1 MVIKRLQLHNFGVY
15 AGDNEFVFEGDKPIV
30 LIGGMNGRGKTTFL
44 EAVLLALYGQS
55 SFAYSESTYKSYS
68 SYLRSFVNR
77 GADDNT
83 CSVTIEFE
91 NNSGTVEKY
100 KICRRWDAEG
110 KRTKERI
117 AVYKEGEYNEF
128 LTNNW
133 PLFVEN
139 ILPSALSSFFFFDGE
154 KIVEMA
160 VDHTNDQLKDSIR
173 SMLGISV
180 LDVLSNDIIRNLKK
194 MNKAGKQS
202 VSADEIE
209 KLREERDSALEELTA
224 IDAEL
229 EKIKKKL
236 DKDTDSLD
244 SLHQLY
250 TAKGG
255 DALNKREDMLK
266 TRGTVAA
273 ELSKE
278 EEILSGLVAEELPL
292 LLVEDLLA
300 EIKLQATD
308 EHTSSIMLESVN
320 QLDSYFKDF
329 IDGYSGDKG
338 AGKDFLDFVKR
349 QTTGNQVETIYGLS
363 EQALFQVNGLVEGTL
378 EDTLQTAK
386 ASMKKKAKLEKKIS
400 EIDSYL
406 SLDINDKELQE
417 IHAKIKKAEQRVI
430 SDRIKLAEI
439 EQHRSTVNART
450 MSVTSEFN
458 KYVEVY
464 LATAEGRDSSDRI
477 TKYSNM
483 ALNIIKEYRIVLQ
496 KKKTDLLAATIT
508 DCYLKLANKKNLI
521 RKVEMDPETLDWR
534 CLSDDD
540 SEIPRGSLSAGEKQL
555 MVISILWA
563 LALCSKKKLP
573 VIIDTPLSRLD
584 SMHRTSLITTYFPNA
599 GEQTIILSTD
609 SEIDE
614 RYYKLMKKNIGDE
627 FTLEYDEV
635 SKSTSIQKGYLIG
648 VKS

>member
-100 KICRRWDAEG
+100 KICRLWDAEG

-154 KIVEMA
+154 KIAEMA

-209 KLREERDSALEELTA
+209 KLREERDSALEELTT

-349 QTTGNQVETIYGLS
+349 QTTGNQVEMIYGLS

-417 IHAKIKKAEQRVI
+417 IYAKIKKAEQRVI

-450 MSVTSEFN
+450 MSAASEFN

-483 ALNIIKEYRIVLQ
+483 ALNIIKEYRVVLQ

-521 RKVEMDPETLDWR
+521 RRVEMDPETLDWR
-534 CLSDDD
+534 CLSDD
-540 SEIPRGSLSAGEKQL
+540 SEIPRDSLSAGEKQL

-584 SMHRTSLITTYFPNA
+584 SMHRTALITTYFPNA

-614 RYYKLMKKNIGDE
+614 GYYKLMKKNIGDE

>member
-100 KICRRWDAEG
+100 KICRLWDAEG

-154 KIVEMA
+154 KIAEMA

-236 DKDTDSLD
+236 DKDPDFLD

>member
-100 KICRRWDAEG
+100 KICRLWDAEG

-521 RKVEMDPETLDWR
+521 RKVEMDPETLDW
-534 CLSDDD
+534 
-540 SEIPRGSLSAGEKQL
+540 EMFI
-555 MVISILWA
+555 
-563 LALCSKKKLP
+563 
-573 VIIDTPLSRLD
+573 
-584 SMHRTSLITTYFPNA
+584 
-599 GEQTIILSTD
+599 
-609 SEIDE
+609 
-614 RYYKLMKKNIGDE
+614 
-627 FTLEYDEV
+627 
-635 SKSTSIQKGYLIG
+635 
-648 VKS
+648 

>member
-100 KICRRWDAEG
+100 KICRLWDAEG

-154 KIVEMA
+154 KIAEMA

-209 KLREERDSALEELTA
+209 KLREERDSALEELTT

-378 EDTLQTAK
+378 EDTLQKAK

-417 IHAKIKKAEQRVI
+417 IYAKIKKAEQRVI

-450 MSVTSEFN
+450 MSAASEFN

-483 ALNIIKEYRIVLQ
+483 ALNIIKEYRVVLQ

-508 DCYLKLANKKNLI
+508 NCYLKLANKKNLI

-540 SEIPRGSLSAGEKQL
+540 SEIPRDSLSAGEKQL

-584 SMHRTSLITTYFPNA
+584 SMHRTALITTYFPNA

-614 RYYKLMKKNIGDE
+614 GYYKLMKKNIGDE